1 MKHLN
6 QIHLFF
12 FHMDFSAKNQLKWIV
27 CVCEYTCVCLC
38 VCVTWMFS
46 VKTNS
51 FFNPKKIN
59 VISECFMGSHE
70 WKAPRLSQAATF
82 RRGGNAV

>member
-1 MKHLN
+1 M
-6 QIHLFF
+6 
-12 FHMDFSAKNQLKWIV
+12 
-27 CVCEYTCVCLC
+27 CVNTR

-51 FFNPKKIN
+51 FFNPKKID

-70 WKAPRLSQAATF
+70 WKAPRLSQVATF
-82 RRGGNAV
+82 RRVGNEV

>member
-12 FHMDFSAKNQLKWIV
+12 SYGFSAKNQLKWIV
-27 CVCEYTCVCLC
+27 CVCVNTR

-51 FFNPKKIN
+51 FFNPKKID

-70 WKAPRLSQAATF
+70 WTAPRLSQVATF
-82 RRGGNAV
+82 RRVGNEV